1 MENSELS
8 TNNTASEYIT
18 SVLLVD
24 DHPMVQDGL
33 TACLSYYHDI
43 NIIGSTQDGK
53 DALTQAL
60 TLKPDVILMDIS
72 MPDMN
77 GIDATEII
85 TEQLK
90 NTRVLIF
97 SMHDSIEFVS
107 SAMQAGASGYI
118 LKDTGSAEVY
128 AAIKAVASGE
138 KYFSPSIAQAL
149 IDSPLGD
156 EKEKLTT
163 REQVIL
169 AYTAQGYACKTIAKM
184 LNISFRTVE
193 AHRRN
198 IKAKLNVDSLA
209 ELIRYA
215 VNHGLVDS
223 E

>member
-1 MENSELS
+1 MPNVV
-8 TNNTASEYIT
+8 TNTQVT

-43 NIIGSTQDGK
+43 NIIGTTQDGK
-53 DALTQAL
+53 SALAKAL

-85 TEQLK
+85 TEQLTSTK
-90 NTRVLIF
+90 VLIF
-97 SMHDSIEFVS
+97 SMHDSLEFVN

-128 AAIKAVASGE
+128 SAIKAVASG
-138 KYFSPSIAQAL
+138 KIYFSPSIAAAL
-149 IDSPLGD
+149 AENPLEEEE
-156 EKEKLTT
+156 EKTKLTT

-169 AYTAQGYACKTIAKM
+169 AYIAQGLSNKAVAKM
-184 LNISFRTVE
+184 LGISFRTVE

-198 IKAKLNVDSLA
+198 IKAKLQIECLA
-209 ELIRYA
+209 DLIRYA
-215 VNHGLVDS
+215 VNHGLIDS
-223 E
+223 